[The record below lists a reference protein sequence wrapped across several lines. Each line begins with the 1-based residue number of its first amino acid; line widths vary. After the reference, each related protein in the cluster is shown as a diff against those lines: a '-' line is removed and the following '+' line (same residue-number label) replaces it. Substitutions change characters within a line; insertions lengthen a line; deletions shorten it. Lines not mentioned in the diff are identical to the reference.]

1 MTSVKLRPFRLFPAR
16 FLPFTVL
23 TATLAASTVAAAQGA
38 APARPRP
45 GVLAKRGVVPR
56 EPSVEQRLQSDFKA
70 PSGFSVSLFAGPPV
84 AMYPTCVNESPDGAV
99 FVCVDPNL
107 SLSTLKGVGRVM
119 RLVDTDGDGHAD
131 TYTTFAEMDSPRG
144 VVSDGRTVY
153 VMHPPTL
160 TAYRDTDGD
169 GVADESTDIVT
180 GLGFDLDFRGAD
192 HTTNNVEMGPD
203 GWLYIAVGDYG
214 FIKAVGTDGRQ
225 IQHRGGAV
233 VRVRPDGTNLEI
245 VSVGTRNIYDVALDP
260 FAHVF
265 ARDNTNDGDGWDTR
279 LHYLAPG
286 ANMGYPMLYQNFKAE
301 HFPTL
306 ADYGPGA
313 GVGSV
318 WLQDPAW
325 PAGFN
330 NTLYTGDWT
339 MQKIYRH
346 TLVPKG
352 SVYGIQQD
360 EFISVLRP
368 SDLAL
373 DANSNLYVT
382 SLAGGQ
388 FTYNSD
394 TVGYVVQVR
403 SSAGVPAREASVFK
417 ATDAALL
424 STLGSGNALHRLHAE
439 EELLRRPASD
449 AVVRGLRQMIAD
461 ASRNADARAT
471 AMFTLKQLLG
481 VKANDAMVQAA
492 GAADARVRE
501 TALRVLADR
510 TDQVQGVTSALFLK
524 ALSDPDAQVQV
535 EGIRGLVRLGAR
547 DAGDG
552 LVQLAG
558 NSDQGLAHLAVNAL
572 VSLEAV
578 DAAVKGIDGTSAVR
592 EGSLRALA
600 MMHQPASATALI
612 ARLGKTTD
620 AGMRAEVLHALG
632 RLHNREGFWRGDWW
646 TTRPAHLGPFF
657 DPAPWEE
664 SPRIRSV
671 LASALLAASGAEFNS
686 IVSDMALN
694 EVVPRGVQP
703 LLAAVTASRDPLR
716 AALIA
721 SVVGHSQLDAQT
733 LAIAAR
739 LDAKGGAM
747 HGAVAQ
753 LLAGESTL
761 GTGAI
766 PLARNAVL
774 DIQLDPAIRGSLL
787 TAISQAP
794 GQSALD
800 MASEVFSRL
809 NPVPGLPAAATTASA
824 ASAAPTPAAGAT
836 ATGRAAANGMG
847 STDPVEAAWRRYV
860 GDRRRMGE
868 LDYFITMSKTSQ
880 PSQRVLAYAV
890 LMQSIRAPRTP
901 PAVREKVMP
910 VLDAAWGDPASAPS
924 LVQAVVLMRMEA
936 QYTDR
941 IAAFNQARS
950 K

>member
-1 MTSVKLRPFRLFPAR
+1 MTSVKLRPSRAIRAR
-16 FLPFTVL
+16 VLPFIALAVTL
-23 TATLAASTVAAAQGA
+23 GAPSITASQGSPA
-38 APARPRP
+38 APPRP
-45 GVLAKRGVVPR
+45 KQVAKHGVVPR
-56 EPSVEQRLQSDFKA
+56 EPAVEQRLQADFKA
-70 PSGFSVSLFAGPPV
+70 PSGFTVSLFAGPPI

-144 VVSDGRTVY
+144 VVADGKTVY

-214 FIKAVGTDGRQ
+214 FIRAVGTDGRQ

-286 ANMGYPMLYQNFKAE
+286 ANMGYPNLYQNFRTE

-346 TLVPKG
+346 TLEPKG

-368 SDLAL
+368 SDIAL
-373 DANSNLYVT
+373 DASSNLYVT

-388 FTYNSD
+388 FTYNTD

-403 SSAGVPAREASVFK
+403 SSAGGPSREASVFK

-424 STLGSGNALHRLHAE
+424 STLASGNALHRLHAE
-439 EELLRRPASD
+439 EELVRRRASD
-449 AVVRGLRQMIAD
+449 ATVRGLRQMIAD
-461 ASRNADARAT
+461 ASRSADARAT
-471 AMFTLKQLLG
+471 AMFTLKQMIG

-492 GAADARVRE
+492 GATDPRVRE

-510 TDQVQGVTSALFLK
+510 TDQLQGVNSAPFIK
-524 ALSDPDAQVQV
+524 ALTDPDAQVQV

-547 DAGDG
+547 DAGDA

-558 NSDQGLAHLAVNAL
+558 SSDQGLAHLAVNAL
-572 VSLEAV
+572 VSLDAV
-578 DAAVKGIDGTSAVR
+578 DAAVKGIDGTPSVR

-600 MMHQPASATALI
+600 MMHQPATATALI
-612 ARLGKTTD
+612 GRLGRTSD
-620 AGMRAEVLHALG
+620 AGMRAELLHTLG

-664 SPRIRSV
+664 SPRIRAA
-671 LASALLAASGAEFNS
+671 LASALIASSGAEFNNV
-686 IVSDMALN
+686 VSDLALN
-694 EVVPRGVQP
+694 QVLPRGVQP
-703 LLAAVTASRDPLR
+703 LLAAVTTSHDPLR
-716 AALIA
+716 AALIE

-761 GTGAI
+761 GAGAI

-794 GQSALD
+794 GQLALD

-809 NPVPGLPAAATTASA
+809 NPVPGLPAAATATSA
-824 ASAAPTPAAGAT
+824 ASAAPTPPAGAT
-836 ATGRAAANGMG
+836 ASGRAAANGMA
-847 STDPVEAAWRRYV
+847 SADPVETAWRRYV
-860 GDRRRMGE
+860 GDRRRMSE
-868 LDYFITMSKTSQ
+868 LDYFITMSKTAQ
-880 PSQRVLAYAV
+880 PSQRVLAFAV
-890 LMQSIRAPRTP
+890 LVQSIRAPRTP
-901 PAVREKVMP
+901 PAVREKVTP
-910 VLDAAWGDPASAPS
+910 VLDAAWADAASAPS
-924 LVQAVVLMRMEA
+924 LVQAIVLMRLEA

-941 IAAFNQARS
+941 IAAFNQS
-950 K
+950 KSK

>member
-1 MTSVKLRPFRLFPAR
+1 MRSVELRSLR
-16 FLPFTVL
+16 V
-23 TATLAASTVAAAQGA
+23 LAARVLPAAALAFTLGAPVRVAAQGP
-38 APARPRP
+38 APTPPRPRQ
-45 GVLAKRGVVPR
+45 VAKRGVVPR
-56 EPSVEQRLQSDFKA
+56 EPAVEQRLQADFKA
-70 PSGFSVSLFAGPPV
+70 PSGFTVSLFAGPPV

-144 VVSDGRTVY
+144 VVSDGKTVY

-192 HTTNNVEMGPD
+192 HTTNNVQIGPD
-203 GWLYIAVGDYG
+203 GWLYVAVGDYG

-245 VSVGTRNIYDVALDP
+245 VSVGTRNIYDVAIDP

-286 ANMGYPMLYQNFKAE
+286 ANMGYPMLYQNFKTE
-301 HFPTL
+301 HFPSL

-318 WLQDPAW
+318 WLQDPTW

-339 MQKIYRH
+339 MQKVYRH
-346 TLVPKG
+346 TLAPRG
-352 SVYGIQQD
+352 ATYAIQQD

-368 SDLAL
+368 SDIAL
-373 DANSNLYVT
+373 DGSSNLYVS

-403 SSAGVPAREASVFK
+403 NSAGAPAREASVFK

-424 STLGSGNALHRLHAE
+424 ATLASGNALHRLHAE
-439 EELLRRPASD
+439 EELVRRPASE
-449 AVVRGLRQMIAD
+449 ATVRALRQLIAD
-461 ASRNADARAT
+461 ASGSADVRAT
-471 AMFTLKQLLG
+471 AMFTLKQLVG
-481 VKANDAMVQAA
+481 VKANDALAQAA
-492 GAADARVRE
+492 GATDPRVRE

-510 TDQVQGVTSALFLK
+510 TDQLQGVTPALFLK

-547 DAGDG
+547 EAGDA

-558 NSDQGLAHLAVNAL
+558 SSDQGLAHLAVNAL
-572 VSLEAV
+572 VSLDAV
-578 DAAVKGIDGTSAVR
+578 DAAVKGIDGAPSVR
-592 EGSLRALA
+592 DGSLRALA
-600 MMHQPASATALI
+600 MMHQPATVTALI
-612 ARLGKTTD
+612 TRLGRTND
-620 AGMRAEVLHALG
+620 AGMRAALLHTLG

-664 SPRIRSV
+664 SPRIRAALTS
-671 LASALLAASGAEFNS
+671 SLLAASDAEFNS
-686 IVSDMALN
+686 LVGDLTLN
-694 EVVPRGVQP
+694 SVLPRGVQP

-716 AALIA
+716 AALIE
-721 SVVGHSQLDAQT
+721 SVVGHSQLDAQA

-739 LDAKGGAM
+739 LDARGGAM

-753 LLAGESTL
+753 MLAGESTL
-761 GTGAI
+761 GAGAI

-774 DIQLDPAIRGSLL
+774 DIQLDPAIRASLL
-787 TAISQAP
+787 TSIAQAP

-809 NPVPGLPAAATTASA
+809 NPVPGLPAAATAAAA
-824 ASAAPTPAAGAT
+824 ASAAPTAPAGAT
-836 ATGRAAANGMG
+836 ATGRAAANGMT
-847 STDPVEAAWRRYV
+847 SADPVETAWRRYV

-868 LDYFITMSKTSQ
+868 LDYFITTSKTAQ
-880 PSQRVLAYAV
+880 PSQRVLAFAV
-890 LMQSIRAPRTP
+890 LVQSIRAPRTP
-901 PAVREKVMP
+901 PAIREKVTSA
-910 VLDAAWGDPASAPS
+910 LEAAWADPASAPS
-924 LVQAVVLMRMEA
+924 LVQAIVLMRLEG

-941 IAAFNQARS
+941 IAAYNQS
-950 K
+950 KK

>member
-1 MTSVKLRPFRLFPAR
+1 MTPVKLRSPRAFRACV
-16 FLPFTVL
+16 LPFIAVA
-23 TATLAASTVAAAQGA
+23 ATMGAPAGVAAQGPSA
-38 APARPRP
+38 SQVRPRQ
-45 GVLAKRGVVPR
+45 VAKRGVVPR
-56 EPSVEQRLQSDFKA
+56 EPAVEQRLQSDFKA
-70 PSGFSVSLFAGPPV
+70 PSGFTVSLFAGPPV

-131 TYTTFAEMDSPRG
+131 TYTIFAEMDSPRG
-144 VVSDGRTVY
+144 VVSDGKTVY

-192 HTTNNVEMGPD
+192 HTTNNVEIGPD

-214 FIKAVGTDGRQ
+214 FIRAVGTDGRQ

-286 ANMGYPMLYQNFKAE
+286 ANMGYPMLYQNFKTE
-301 HFPTL
+301 HFPSL

-352 SVYGIQQD
+352 AEYGIQQD

-373 DANSNLYVT
+373 DASSNLYVT

-403 SSAGVPAREASVFK
+403 SSAGAPAREASVFK

-424 STLGSGNALHRLHAE
+424 STLSSGNALHRLHAE
-439 EELLRRPASD
+439 EELVRRPASD
-449 AVVRGLRQMIAD
+449 ATVRGLRQLIAD
-461 ASRNADARAT
+461 ASKRADARAT
-471 AMFTLKQLLG
+471 AMFTLKQMIGLT
-481 VKANDAMVQAA
+481 ANEALVQAA
-492 GAADARVRE
+492 GAMDPRVRE

-510 TDQVQGVTSALFLK
+510 TDQLQGVTSALFLK

-547 DAGDG
+547 DAGDA

-558 NSDQGLAHLAVNAL
+558 NSDQGLAHLAVNAI
-572 VSLEAV
+572 VSLDAV
-578 DAAVKGIDGTSAVR
+578 DAAVKGIDGSPSVR
-592 EGSLRALA
+592 DGSLRALA
-600 MMHQPASATALI
+600 MMHQPATATALI
-612 ARLGKTTD
+612 NRLGNTSD
-620 AGMRAEVLHALG
+620 AGMRAELLHTLG

-664 SPRIRSV
+664 SPRIRAA
-671 LASALLAASGAEFNS
+671 LASALLASSGAEFNS
-686 IVSDMALN
+686 IVSDLALN
-694 EVVPRGVQP
+694 EVLPRGVQP

-716 AALIA
+716 VALIE
-721 SVVGHSQLDAQT
+721 SVVGHSQLDARA
-733 LAIAAR
+733 LALAAQ

-753 LLAGESTL
+753 MLAGESAL
-761 GTGAI
+761 GAGGI
-766 PLARNAVL
+766 PLARSAVL
-774 DIQLDPAIRGSLL
+774 DIQLDPAIRASLL
-787 TAISQAP
+787 SAIAQAP
-794 GQSALD
+794 GPSALD

-809 NPVPGLPAAATTASA
+809 NPVPGLPSAATTTAA
-824 ASAAPTPAAGAT
+824 ASASPTPPAGAT
-836 ATGRAAANGMG
+836 ASGRAAANGMA
-847 STDPVEAAWRRYV
+847 SADPVETAWRRYV

-868 LDYFITMSKTSQ
+868 LDYFINMSKTAQ
-880 PSQRVLAYAV
+880 PSQRVLAFAV
-890 LMQSIRAPRTP
+890 LVQSIRAPRTP
-901 PAVREKVMP
+901 AAVREKVTP
-910 VLDAAWGDPASAPS
+910 VLDAAWADPSSAPS
-924 LVQAVVLMRMEA
+924 LVQAIVLMRLEG
-936 QYTDR
+936 QYTDK
-941 IAAFNQARS
+941 IAAYNQVKSR
-950 K
+950 